1 MKKVVSSINEQLEN
15 IRAKENIL
23 FGLLEKHDFSS
34 IGNKIYKAIRKNNP
48 NFIYR
53 APFFQSIGARI
64 YNIFK

>member
-1 MKKVVSSINEQLEN
+1 MNFT
-15 IRAKENIL
+15 KENL
-23 FGLLEKHDFSS
+23 FFGLLEKHDFSS
-34 IGNKIYKAIRKNNP
+34 IGDKIYKAIRSNNP